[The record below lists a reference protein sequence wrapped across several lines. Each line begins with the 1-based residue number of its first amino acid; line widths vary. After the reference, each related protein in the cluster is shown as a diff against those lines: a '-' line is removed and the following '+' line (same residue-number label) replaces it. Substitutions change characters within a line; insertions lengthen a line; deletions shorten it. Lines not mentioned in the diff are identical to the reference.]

1 MYLKLKNKNN
11 NYPKGTIFKEIIKN
25 TDNIAVAFLAFL
37 IIGLSV
43 IKDNLSKILSLS
55 FNDEFSY
62 IKKNV

>member
-25 TDNIAVAFLAFL
+25 TDNITVAFLAFL

>member
-1 MYLKLKNKNN
+1 MYLKLKNKIN
-11 NYPKGTIFKEIIKN
+11 NYPKGAIFKEIIKN

-55 FNDEFSY
+55 FKAEFSY
-62 IKKNV
+62 IKNNV